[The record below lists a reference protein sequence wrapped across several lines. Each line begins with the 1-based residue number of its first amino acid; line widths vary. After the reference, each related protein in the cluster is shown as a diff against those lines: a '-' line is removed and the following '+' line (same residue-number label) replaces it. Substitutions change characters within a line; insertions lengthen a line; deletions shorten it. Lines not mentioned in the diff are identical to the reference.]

1 MERPTTHLYTWAPLP
16 SSRHTRL
23 LQLWPSDSLEQPI
36 DCDIITTCIDEPCKY
51 RALSYAWGEIQ
62 QDGSHLNA
70 TIYCDDKPMRVTQHL
85 NMALKRIRAST
96 RTWYR
101 KLPIWI
107 DAVSIAQDD
116 PREKA
121 QQVRVISEIFGK
133 CRHLTIWLGELG
145 TQDEDDLCRRVA
157 AKFNQWED
165 EGIEVELDSSEQ
177 AFLET
182 VLERSWF
189 QRRWIVQ
196 EVLVANTSG
205 LTPFFR
211 LGEYGWNWP
220 FMAYIT
226 EKMSPSRA
234 RDRFLLLAQRMVN
247 DSFIP
252 GPFAT
257 ARDSAR
263 DVLDAS
269 GRPLYNSIIETVH
282 IFEEAQCYDSRDRLY
297 ALLSMGWGPGTFS
310 VDYTASVEDVYT
322 DFASTLLR
330 ATSDDFLP
338 AILASASCR
347 RDERLA
353 VMRKLPSW
361 VPDWQVAASYA
372 SRAHQITVRRSIS
385 QVSRDPTHKFHGE
398 ARSVSDSTALIL
410 HDVSLFSPCSH
421 ITSEPVAQCGF
432 CCLWQSQ
439 STRTTLA
446 EQPCD
451 HSTSNEDCEECRLS
465 NPLAAHAIREL
476 ALLTAGQFICLLP
489 KSHMALVVRPAQSQL
504 LGTTESY
511 LLEHCLLVPLQDS
524 VVAEANYWDA
534 LLALPLCDIAL
545 V

>member
-1 MERPTTHLYTWAPLP
+1 MEFPTTGLYKWAPLP

-23 LQLWPSDSLEQPI
+23 VQIRPSGSFERLVE
-36 DCDIITTCIDEPCKY
+36 CDIITTCIDEPCKY

-70 TIYCDDKPMRVTQHL
+70 TIYCDGKPMRVTQHL

-107 DAVSIAQDD
+107 DAISIAQDD
-116 PREKA
+116 PKEKA

-145 TQDEDDLCRRVA
+145 TRREDDLCGRVA

-165 EGIEVELDSSEQ
+165 EGIEVQLDSPER
-177 AFLET
+177 AFFDT
-182 VLERSWF
+182 ILERSWF
-189 QRRWIVQ
+189 QRRWIIQ

-205 LTPFFR
+205 LTPIFR
-211 LGEYGWNWP
+211 LGDHGWNWP
-220 FMAYIT
+220 FMAYVT
-226 EKMSPSRA
+226 EKMGPSRA

-257 ARDSAR
+257 PRDSAR

-269 GRPLYNSIIETVH
+269 GRPLYNSIIETLH
-282 IFEEAQCYDSRDRLY
+282 IFEDAKCYDPRDRLY
-297 ALLSMGWGPGTFS
+297 ALLSMGWGPGKFS

-322 DFASTLLR
+322 SFASTLLS

-338 AILASASCR
+338 AVLASASCR
-347 RDERLA
+347 RDDRPA
-353 VMRKLPSW
+353 ASRRLPSW
-361 VPDWQVAASYA
+361 VPDWQIAARYA
-372 SRAHQITVRRSIS
+372 SKNHQITVKRSIS
-385 QVSRDPTHKFHGE
+385 QVSRDSTHKFHGE
-398 ARSVSDSTALIL
+398 ARSVSCSTTLIL

-421 ITSEPVAQCGF
+421 NKSEPAAQCGF
-432 CCLWQSQ
+432 CCLRQPV
-439 STRTTLA
+439 STQTVLV
-446 EQPCD
+446 EEPCD
-451 HSTSNEDCEECRLS
+451 HSTSKKDCEECGLS

-476 ALLTAGQFICLLP
+476 ALLKAGQFICLLP

-511 LLEHCLLVPLQDS
+511 LLEHCSLVPLQDS

-534 LLALPLCDIAL
+534 LLALPRCDIGL